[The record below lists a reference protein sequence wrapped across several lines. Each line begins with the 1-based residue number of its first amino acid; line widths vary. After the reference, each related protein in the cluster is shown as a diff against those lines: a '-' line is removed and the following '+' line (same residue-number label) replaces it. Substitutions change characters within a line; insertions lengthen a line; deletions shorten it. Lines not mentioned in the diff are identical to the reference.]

1 MEKPDWVSWDEV
13 VQCIRTADTV
23 NQKKGFHMHIA
34 TVSPEEMEEDL
45 KEGMCLVALCGEKV
59 VGTTS
64 FKIRI
69 LRRWY
74 RLGKVIYY
82 SYSGVLP
89 EYRGT
94 DVYFGLEDLQR
105 EKLKDLNIGVHQ
117 FHTAESNKTII
128 KINKKYGYKLVLLK
142 PNSLNLHYYSVTM
155 VKWDDG
161 CPFPDWFVN
170 FMFKSSKFFFKT
182 FFTPDFKFSP
192 SLSRWRDTKKHKKS

>member
-1 MEKPDWVSWDEV
+1 
-13 VQCIRTADTV
+13 
-23 NQKKGFHMHIA
+23 MHIA
-34 TVSPEEMEEDL
+34 TVSPEDMEEDL
-45 KEGMCLVALCGEKV
+45 KEGKCLVALCGEKV

-64 FKIRI
+64 LKIRE

-74 RLGKVIYY
+74 RWGKVIYH
-82 SYSGVLP
+82 SYDGILP
-89 EYRGT
+89 EFQGT
-94 DVYFGLEDLQR
+94 DVYIGLKLLQKKI
-105 EKLKDLNIGVHQ
+105 EKEYNIKVHQ
-117 FHTAESNKTII
+117 CHTAESNKTVI
-128 KINKKYGYKLVLLK
+128 KINQKKGYKFVLLK
-142 PNSLNLHYYSVTM
+142 PNSLNLHYFSVTM